1 MCDNI
6 TVFLAKIDSMYI
18 EDEDFKK
25 VFEDYTKLKSV
36 LTEINS
42 LIEMYN
48 VKDVIVKQIRMLVGM
63 GLKTV
68 KTHQPITR
76 RFDGHMLH
84 TVFYGNPGV
93 GKSKTALL
101 IAKCW
106 ESLGLL
112 KLVNNNYNLNNKDLL
127 YKINKNRSTFLELYE
142 TYKTQ
147 TKEKSGNLWKQNVSQ
162 WESLKA
168 GLKELGDDLTLNIEH
183 NGDISLRPE
192 PLITVCGRED
202 FVAEYSGQTAI
213 KTSKFLTA
221 NLGKCIIIEEAYLLC
236 HSEADTYGME
246 AITILNRFM
255 DEHNEDLI
263 IVFTGYEEMLRH
275 TIFKYQPGLKRRCQ
289 WFFDIHGYS
298 PEGLGNIF
306 KLQVNSMN
314 WNIDS
319 SVDLTKFFSTNMNH
333 FSNFG
338 GDTQKLALHCKLEY
352 SEQNFDNL
360 LNNDFNMIIT
370 QDMLLKGF
378 EEYKK
383 HNIY

>member
-1 MCDNI
+1 MCDTI
-6 TVFLAKIDSMYI
+6 TVFLEKIDCMYSS
-18 EDEDFKK
+18 DEDFKK
-25 VFEDYTKLKSV
+25 VFDDYEKLKAI
-36 LTEINS
+36 LIEINS

-63 GLKTV
+63 GLKAV
-68 KTHQPITR
+68 KTNQPITR

-101 IAKCW
+101 LAKCW

-112 KLVNNNYNLNNKDLL
+112 KIVNNNYNLNNKDLL
-127 YKINKNRSTFLELYE
+127 YKINKNRATFLELYE

-147 TKEKSGNLWKQNVSQ
+147 TKEKSGNLWKQNVTH
-162 WESLKA
+162 WESLKT
-168 GLKELGDDLTLNIEH
+168 GLKELGDDLSLNIEEK
-183 NGDISLRPE
+183 GEITPKPE
-192 PLITVCGRED
+192 SLITICGRED
-202 FVAEYSGQTAI
+202 FVAEYSGQTSI

-246 AITILNRFM
+246 AITVLNRFM

-263 IVFTGYEEMLRH
+263 VVFTGYEEILKH
-275 TIFKYQPGLKRRCQ
+275 TIFKFQPGLKRRCQ
-289 WFFDIHGYS
+289 WFFNIHGYT
-298 PEGLGNIF
+298 PEGLANIF
-306 KLQVNSMN
+306 KLQVNTMN
-314 WNIDS
+314 WNIAPD
-319 SVDLTKFFSTNMNH
+319 VDLTEFFTANMNH

-360 LNNDFNMIIT
+360 LESDFNMVIS
-370 QDMLLKGF
+370 QQVLLKGF

>member
-1 MCDNI
+1 MCDTI
-6 TVFLAKIDSMYI
+6 TVFLEKIDSLYSSDDI
-18 EDEDFKK
+18 FQR
-25 VFEDYTKLKSV
+25 VFEDYNKLKRI
-36 LTEINS
+36 LIDINE

-48 VKDVIVKQIRMLVGM
+48 VKIAIIKQITMLIGL
-63 GLKTV
+63 GFRALKTE
-68 KTHQPITR
+68 QPITR

-101 IAKCW
+101 LAKCW

-112 KLVNNNYNLNNKDLL
+112 KVINNSYNLNNKDLL
-127 YKINKNRSTFLELYE
+127 YKINKNRATFLELYE
-142 TYKTQ
+142 IYKTQ
-147 TKEKSGNLWKQNVSQ
+147 TKEKTSTLWKQNVIQ
-162 WESLKA
+162 WESLKT
-168 GLKELGDDLTLNIEH
+168 GLKELGDDLTLNIESS
-183 NGDISLRPE
+183 GEIILKPE
-192 PLITVCGRED
+192 SLITVCGRED
-202 FVAEYSGQTAI
+202 FVAEYSGQTSI

-221 NLGKCIIIEEAYLLC
+221 HLGKCIIIEEAYLLC
-236 HSEADTYGME
+236 HSESDTYGME
-246 AITILNRFM
+246 AITVLNRFM

-263 IVFTGYEEMLRH
+263 IVFTGYEELLKQ

-289 WFFDIHGYS
+289 WFFDIRGYS

-306 KLQVNSMN
+306 KVQVNSMN
-314 WNIDS
+314 WKIQHD
-319 SVDLTKFFSTNMNH
+319 VDLTEFFTAHMDS

-352 SEQNFDNL
+352 SQQNFDNL
-360 LNNDFNMIIT
+360 LESDFNLTIT
-370 QDMLLKGF
+370 QEILNKGF

>member
-6 TVFLAKIDSMYI
+6 TVFLEKIESMYVS
-18 EDEDFKK
+18 DEDFKK
-25 VFEDYTKLKSV
+25 VFDDYEKLKSI
-36 LTEINS
+36 LTEINN

-48 VKDVIVKQIRMLVGM
+48 VKDVIVKQIRMLVAM
-63 GLKTV
+63 GYKSA
-68 KTHQPITR
+68 KNNQPITR

-101 IAKCW
+101 LAKCW

-112 KLVNNNYNLNNKDLL
+112 KIINNNYNLNNKDLL
-127 YKINKNRSTFLELYE
+127 YKINKNRATFLELYE

-147 TKEKSGNLWKQNVSQ
+147 TKEKTSNLWKQNVSQ
-162 WESLKA
+162 WENLKA
-168 GLKELGDDLTLNIEH
+168 GLKELGDDLTLNIEKE
-183 NGDISLRPE
+183 GDISLNSE
-192 PLITVCGRED
+192 PLITICGRED
-202 FVAEYSGQTAI
+202 FVAEYSGQTSI
-213 KTSKFLTA
+213 KTSKFLTD

-263 IVFTGYEEMLRH
+263 VVFTGYEELLKQ

-289 WFFDIHGYS
+289 WFFNIHGYS

-314 WNIDS
+314 WNLHPDIN
-319 SVDLTKFFSTNMNH
+319 LLEFFTTHMNH
-333 FSNFG
+333 FGNFG

-352 SEQNFDNL
+352 SDLNFDNL
-360 LNNDFNMIIT
+360 LENDFNMIIT
-370 QDMLLKGF
+370 QDMLSKGF

-383 HNIY
+383 HSIY

>member
-6 TVFLAKIDSMYI
+6 TNFLAKIDFMYSS
-18 EDEDFKK
+18 DEDFKK
-25 VFEDYTKLKSV
+25 VFEDYDKLKSI
-36 LTEINS
+36 LLEINS

-63 GLKTV
+63 GFKAIKTN
-68 KTHQPITR
+68 QPFTR

-101 IAKCW
+101 LAKCW

-112 KLVNNNYNLNNKDLL
+112 KLINSNHNLNNKDLL
-127 YKINKNRSTFLELYE
+127 YKINKNRATFLELYE

-147 TKEKSGNLWKQNVSQ
+147 TKEKSGNLWKQNVAH
-162 WESLKA
+162 WESLKY
-168 GLKELGDDLTLNIEH
+168 GLKELGDDLSLNIEEK
-183 NGDISLRPE
+183 GEITSKPE
-192 PLITVCGRED
+192 SLITICGRED
-202 FVAEYSGQTAI
+202 FVAEYSGQTSI

-221 NLGKCIIIEEAYLLC
+221 HLGKCIIIEEAYLLC

-246 AITILNRFM
+246 AITVLNRFM

-263 IVFTGYEEMLRH
+263 IVFTGYEEILKH
-275 TIFKYQPGLKRRCQ
+275 TIFKFQPGLKRRCQ
-289 WFFDIHGYS
+289 WFFNIHGYS

-306 KLQVNSMN
+306 KCQVNSMN

-319 SVDLTKFFSTNMNH
+319 SIDLTEFFSTNMSH

-360 LNNDFNMIIT
+360 LENDFNMIIT

-383 HNIY
+383 HNIC